1 MFGRRKRGNT
11 GEGTHPDPSVLDSSV
26 VDSDGSES
34 TQDASDVSTSP
45 TSTGP
50 WDIAEAPESDAR
62 IDLGAIQIL
71 GAPGLSVQVQMDEKT
86 QRPMV
91 VTLTLDD
98 ATVQVQVFAA
108 PRTGGLWE
116 QVRGQLTGSIS
127 SAGGLVE
134 EIEGPFGVE
143 LRAQVPG
150 QKGLTPARF
159 VGVDGP
165 RWFLRG
171 LFLGSGASPTGH
183 DGLLQVFSDL
193 VVVRGTEAMP
203 VGDAIPFTL
212 PEGLGPSAAG
222 SADETP
228 AHSGEASD
236 K

>member
-1 MFGRRKRGNT
+1 MFSRRKR
-11 GEGTHPDPSVLDSSV
+11 
-26 VDSDGSES
+26 SES
-34 TQDASDVSTSP
+34 DAGSGVDAIASDDATIEVEDASSSEEAALSVTPSGFL
-45 TSTGP
+45 GP
-50 WDIAEAPESDAR
+50 WDVHDAPESDSR
-62 IDLGAIQIL
+62 IDLGSLQIL
-71 GAPGLSVQVQMDEKT
+71 GAAGLTVQVQIDEKT
-86 QRPMV
+86 KRPMV
-91 VTLTLDD
+91 VTLALGD
-98 ATVQVQVFAA
+98 ASVQVQIFAA
-108 PRTGGLWE
+108 PRSDGLWE

-134 EIEGPFGVE
+134 EVAGPFGVE

-171 LFLGSGASPTGH
+171 LFLGSAATPAGH

-212 PEGLGPSAAG
+212 PEGLGASTVESP
-222 SADETP
+222 ET
-228 AHSGEASD
+228 AQDDAETI
-236 K
+236 